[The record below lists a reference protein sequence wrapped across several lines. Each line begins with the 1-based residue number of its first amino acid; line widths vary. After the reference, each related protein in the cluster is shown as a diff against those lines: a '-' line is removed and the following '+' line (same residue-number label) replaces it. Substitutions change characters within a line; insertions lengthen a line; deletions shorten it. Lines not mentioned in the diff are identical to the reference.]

1 MIAEPLL
8 GAVDSLLVDTDG
20 IGGFDGSA
28 PAPTIPTDRRINVLF
43 VCSRNQWRSPTA
55 ERIFRND
62 PRFSVRS
69 CGLSDKSPRRLR
81 EDDLTWA
88 EIVFVME
95 SKHRSRIIQQFRDA
109 VGITPLHVLGIPDD
123 YQFMDPELVDLLT
136 ERVEAVLN
144 EP

>member
-1 MIAEPLL
+1 
-8 GAVDSLLVDTDG
+8 
-20 IGGFDGSA
+20 
-28 PAPTIPTDRRINVLF
+28 
-43 VCSRNQWRSPTA
+43 
-55 ERIFRND
+55 
-62 PRFSVRS
+62 
-69 CGLSDKSPRRLR
+69 
-81 EDDLTWA
+81 
-88 EIVFVME
+88 ME